1 MIKCNLRAPFFSSQ
15 MKALLLVGL
24 GGGIGS
30 MLRYV
35 VSLLTFKNDNA
46 TFPWSTFI
54 VNVIGCLIIGLLFS
68 YFEKQELLQSN
79 LKLLFITGFC
89 GGFTTFSTFALE
101 NVQLIQSGN
110 LTNAIIYSLS
120 SVIVGI
126 SATIAGLY
134 LIK

>member
-1 MIKCNLRAPFFSSQ
+1 